1 MYVSTCV
8 EEEPLTVSFFSFS
21 CILVRSTRAAPPIHS
36 SAPAHGAELEVKP
49 TYVRIIIRMTHAR
62 NIIRTFAENIKTD
75 WTLAGFRR
83 IESYTREKSVGI
95 HLAEIQIEE
104 EERNRCRMFNPRML
118 KNLPSHISI

>member
-1 MYVSTCV
+1 
-8 EEEPLTVSFFSFS
+8 
-21 CILVRSTRAAPPIHS
+21 
-36 SAPAHGAELEVKP
+36 
-49 TYVRIIIRMTHAR
+49 MTHAR